1 MTKLNWEQLFFDVRI
16 RDLNNN
22 NNNKFSSNIVD
33 IQNEFDRD
41 YARIIYSS
49 SVRRL
54 QDKTQ
59 VFPLQQNDF
68 IRTRL
73 THSLEVSSL
82 SESMGWQI
90 AQILHTR
97 NVEGFEDLKKLKR
110 LPSLL
115 KVSGLLHD
123 LGNPP
128 FGHFGEYVIKN
139 WFSNFFNEDSKEN
152 NKLNYSTLKSEENMI
167 TEDEKGDF
175 KYLRK
180 VLEFYHDCSF

>member
-1 MTKLNWEQLFFDVRI
+1 MGTTFFDVRI
-16 RDLNNN
+16 RDLYNHNNN

-90 AQILHTR
+90 AHILHTR
-97 NVEGFEDLKKLKR
+97 NVEGFEDLKQLKR

-128 FGHFGEYVIKN
+128 FGHLAN
-139 WFSNFFNEDSKEN
+139 MLSKIGSQIFLMKIQKKIIN
-152 NKLNYSTLKSEENMI
+152 
-167 TEDEKGDF
+167 
-175 KYLRK
+175 
-180 VLEFYHDCSF
+180 

>member
-16 RDLNNN
+16 RDLYNNN
-22 NNNKFSSNIVD
+22 HHNNKFSSNIVD

-73 THSLEVSSL
+73 VNT
-82 SESMGWQI
+82 
-90 AQILHTR
+90 
-97 NVEGFEDLKKLKR
+97 
-110 LPSLL
+110 
-115 KVSGLLHD
+115 
-123 LGNPP
+123 
-128 FGHFGEYVIKN
+128 
-139 WFSNFFNEDSKEN
+139 FFRSIFTK
-152 NKLNYSTLKSEENMI
+152 
-167 TEDEKGDF
+167 
-175 KYLRK
+175 
-180 VLEFYHDCSF
+180 